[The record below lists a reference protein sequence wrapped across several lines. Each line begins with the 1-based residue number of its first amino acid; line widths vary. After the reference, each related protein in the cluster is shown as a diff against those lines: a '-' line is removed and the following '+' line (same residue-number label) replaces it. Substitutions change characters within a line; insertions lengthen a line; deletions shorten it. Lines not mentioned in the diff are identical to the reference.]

1 MNNTVGFSHTVPVSG
16 IRYACI
22 MRLSYIAC
30 IICEREDRMI
40 MRALKGCLF

>member
-1 MNNTVGFSHTVPVSG
+1 MNNIVGFPHTVPVSG

-30 IICEREDRMI
+30 IICENKI
-40 MRALKGCLF
+40 V